1 MTTQNDPDNPITQQ
15 TPNVPLKD
23 YICPFC
29 HSKLFRGNVNEFKM
43 VCMECNKLVDSKT
56 LPEEIQES

>member
-1 MTTQNDPDNPITQQ
+1 MTTQNAPDNSMTTQ
-15 TPNVPLKD
+15 TPNVLLKD

-43 VCMECNKLVDSKT
+43 VCMECNRLVDSSS
-56 LPEEIQES
+56 LPDEIQEG